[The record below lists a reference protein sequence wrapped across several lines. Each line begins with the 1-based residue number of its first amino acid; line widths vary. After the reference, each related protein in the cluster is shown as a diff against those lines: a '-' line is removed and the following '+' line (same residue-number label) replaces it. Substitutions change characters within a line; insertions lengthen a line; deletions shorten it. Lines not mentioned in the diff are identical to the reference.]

1 MSLASFT
8 IEESLEVS
16 GEMSGW
22 IFFWILMYALLTS
35 SLVTFFFL
43 SKFNILYASDTDI
56 DDWLFK
62 LDWLKENLP
71 DLLKVWISLK
81 SDINWKIDKPFN
93 FNNARLANVKGNV
106 NKKRPPMANKI
117 ANTINPSINKILRPF
132 DIFFEEILVINF
144 NRKYKIVKM
153 TNV

>member
-1 MSLASFT
+1 MNFFLNINVRFVN
-8 IEESLEVS
+8 L
-16 GEMSGW
+16 
-22 IFFWILMYALLTS
+22 IFSY
-35 SLVTFFFL
+35 FFFL

-93 FNNARLANVKGNV
+93 FKSARLASVRGKV
-106 NKKRPPMANKI
+106 NKNLPPIANKT
-117 ANTINPSINKILRPF
+117 ARSIKPMIIKTLRVL
-132 DIFFEEILVINF
+132 DIFLDEMLLTNF
-144 NRKYKIVKM
+144 NRK
-153 TNV
+153 